1 MHYNNLLVFLQ
12 KKSKQIN
19 TDCFEIHCV
28 VQYREENKISG
39 FCDSLSEAQQL
50 ILEIPAFEL
59 FFIRFQKEK
68 KICLYLKS
76 LSSFGE
82 TISRLKLHQ
91 DGWNVTLLILGP
103 VKMLGITLLIWS
115 ELKFQGLHKVI
126 YISEVKRTT
135 PLAHWRL
142 CVVQTSLYPT
152 CSWFIP
158 GYWGMGSLTSVTSC
172 SCCNIRGACKGM
184 GFRL

>member
-68 KICLYLKS
+68 KSAC
-76 LSSFGE
+76 
-82 TISRLKLHQ
+82 
-91 DGWNVTLLILGP
+91 TLNHYQVLG
-103 VKMLGITLLIWS
+103 KQFLD
-115 ELKFQGLHKVI
+115 
-126 YISEVKRTT
+126 
-135 PLAHWRL
+135 
-142 CVVQTSLYPT
+142 
-152 CSWFIP
+152 
-158 GYWGMGSLTSVTSC
+158 
-172 SCCNIRGACKGM
+172 
-184 GFRL
+184 

>member
-19 TDCFEIHCV
+19 IDCFEIHCV
-28 VQYREENKISG
+28 VQYRKENKISG

-59 FFIRFQKEK
+59 FFYQVSK
-68 KICLYLKS
+68 KICLYFKS
-76 LSSFGE
+76 LSSFRG
-82 TISRLKLHQ
+82 TVLRIKLLQ
-91 DGWNVTLLILGP
+91 GWWNVTLLRQSPVKILGR
-103 VKMLGITLLIWS
+103 ILLIWS
-115 ELKFQGLHKVI
+115 ELNFQGLHKVI
-126 YISEVKRTT
+126 YISEVKRTK

-142 CVVQTSLYPT
+142 SVVQTPPYPT

-158 GYWGMGSLTSVTSC
+158 GYLGLGSLTSV
-172 SCCNIRGACKGM
+172 
-184 GFRL
+184 LLLLL